1 MLDLSVGKLV
11 KRKASATGAGVNIV
25 ARTAIPTRVDET
37 GETGRATWALAL
49 VLGLTFGFAFGSA
62 LSSPF
67 FGLGVDGLS
76 ALAGA
81 ALGASK

>member
-1 MLDLSVGKLV
+1 MLNLSVGKLV
-11 KRKASATGAGVNIV
+11 KGEASATGAGVNTV
-25 ARTAIPTRVDET
+25 ARTAIPTRV
-37 GETGRATWALAL
+37 GGTGRATGALAL
-49 VLGLTFGFAFGSA
+49 VLGLPFGFTFGSA
-62 LSSPF
+62 LSSSPF